1 MLNLIPKSRGTKT
14 KGIAV
19 TYHYESGAKFAT
31 CPPSCPLMPPAVA
44 TAAAAEFDSDYA
56 AAVSVAVPPAGYAF
70 TFSHFEPNLWADLF
84 RPGRAVINASASS
97 VREAARLHKNGLPA
111 VMDIAPAAPKRFSF
125 GGVDFKACPATLSP
139 NINCNN
145 CGGSRGPICAQADR
159 PYVVTFPWHG
169 PPHVLKAAVATG
181 APRCYGAD
189 GRVGMQWG
197 AMASGPT
204 KYRESDLE
212 PWAATL
218 RPGSRLRH
226 HVVGDLG
233 RAAS

>member
-1 MLNLIPKSRGTKT
+1 MLNLIQKSRGTKT

-31 CPPSCPLMPPAVA
+31 CPPTCPLMPPAVTA
-44 TAAAAEFDSDYA
+44 AAAAEFDSDYA

-70 TFSHFEPNLWADLF
+70 TFSHFEPNLWADLY
-84 RPGRAVINASASS
+84 RPGRTVINASASG
-97 VREAARLHKNGLPA
+97 VREAARYHKNGIPA
-111 VMDIAPAAPKRFSF
+111 VMDIEPAAPRRFSY
-125 GGVDFKACPATLSP
+125 GGVDFRACPATLAKH
-139 NINCNN
+139 INCNS
-145 CGGSRGPICAQADR
+145 CGGSRGPLCAQADR
-159 PYVVTFPWHG
+159 DWVVTFPWHG
-169 PPHVLKAAVATG
+169 PPAVLRAAVESAR
-181 APRCYGAD
+181 PRCYGAD
-189 GRVGMQWG
+189 GRVGMQWQ
-197 AMASGPT
+197 AMASGPV
-204 KYRESDLE
+204 KHSESDLE